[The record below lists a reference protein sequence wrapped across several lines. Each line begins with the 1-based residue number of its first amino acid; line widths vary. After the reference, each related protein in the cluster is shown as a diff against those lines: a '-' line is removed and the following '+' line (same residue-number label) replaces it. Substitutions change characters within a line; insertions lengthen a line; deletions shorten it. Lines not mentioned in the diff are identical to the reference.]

1 MIRRAVGAGPILVA
15 ISALISGAACGPAIN
30 PGRPGDGNDPAQG
43 RSAINPGRDGL
54 SPNQHRGGGGPC
66 PKVVDPKDVLRRHA
80 TAYGTPEAV
89 AAALPIVLSGSVAIE
104 GKSGK
109 VEAVVTKDHYRTQ
122 AFVAGMYGASG
133 VDEKGAWNVD
143 GGAGVVDR
151 LSALEGL
158 DPIFDAWIF
167 RRAYVSAFDT
177 ARGDTAK
184 CIDDNGTTA
193 ARVEITFKRPE
204 LGEPT
209 LTFDLANGAL
219 VALTHRQADGKPLL
233 TTIEAWG
240 DPDKGVRWP
249 KKQTDHPIARS
260 ASTSEL
266 SSLVHDLACVRIDL
280 TGVAIPEKGN
290 ACVAPPPNRFTL
302 TWPGEGINGVVRVP
316 MTYHGSEVF
325 VRAKVG
331 GREVWAL
338 LDSGAS
344 ITALDATAPIA
355 SAFTPAVEMTGSGAT
370 QKVRFGVGELATIE
384 IGNLKAS
391 HVPAASVPIPA
402 LDAFGEKRPELILG
416 YSFFASAAIL
426 VDYAHGQVAF
436 NRGSDGLFA
445 KNVENRAM
453 SLRLL
458 KSKLV
463 ADGELDGAV
472 APFEIDTGN
481 AGGLDLYKKWA
492 SAHDMP
498 GTRPN
503 MSMKGRFGVGAGET
517 TSVFF
522 RYAKGSLGPIRFDDR
537 VAHISDPPDPGDI
550 AGLAGNDVLSRCDA
564 IVFDLEKRKLFL
576 EGKCDRQTPERKMGW
591 RVEKRPD
598 PASPDRPW
606 VVGGMW
612 PGSPADKAGVK
623 VGDRLVEVGGKPAGN
638 AIEAVWAVEAGPE
651 GTKVS
656 IVVLRNG
663 KKERVVAELR
673 SLLR

>member
-1 MIRRAVGAGPILVA
+1 MGPIVVGLFA
-15 ISALISGAACGPAIN
+15 MISGAACGPAIN
-30 PGRPGDGNDPAQG
+30 PGRPGDPNQG
-43 RSAINPGRDGL
+43 GAAINPGRAGD
-54 SPNQHRGGGGPC
+54 GGPAINPGGRGC
-66 PKVVDPKDVLRRHA
+66 PAKVEVGELLGRHA
-80 TAYGTPEAV
+80 KAYGTPEAV
-89 AAALPIVLSGSVAIE
+89 AAALPVVLSGTVAIE
-104 GKSGK
+104 GKTGK

-133 VDEKGAWNVD
+133 VDQKGAWNVD

-167 RRAYVSAFDT
+167 RRSYVSAFDT

-193 ARVEITFKRPE
+193 ARVELTFKRTE
-204 LGEPT
+204 LGDPS
-209 LTFDLANGAL
+209 LTFDLASGAL

-240 DPDKGVRWP
+240 EPDPPRVPAGPGQSVRWP
-249 KKQTDHPIARS
+249 KKQTDHPIAGS
-260 ASTSEL
+260 VSTSEL
-266 SSLVHDLACVRIDL
+266 SSLVHELACVRIDL
-280 TGVAIPEKGN
+280 TGVAIPERGN
-290 ACVAPPPNRFTL
+290 ACIAPPPNRFTL

-384 IGNLKAS
+384 IGNLKAF

-445 KNVENRAM
+445 KNVETRAM

-463 ADGELDGAV
+463 ADGELDGAI

-503 MSMKGRFGVGAGET
+503 MTMKGRFGVGAGET

-598 PASPDRPW
+598 PATPDRPW

-612 PGSPADKAGVK
+612 PASPADKAGIK
-623 VGDRLVEVGGKPAGN
+623 VGDRLVEVGGKPASN

-651 GTKVS
+651 GTKVP